1 APASAEAG
9 PVSERHL
16 WSGPALTKTKGKQV
30 TTTEARTMHEA
41 LTEAVRPVLKD
52 WGLEEQTDAL
62 VQVLAAFI
70 REGYSIDAFHEV
82 LVTADLDDEISDWV
96 DPYD

>member
-1 APASAEAG
+1 M
-9 PVSERHL
+9 
-16 WSGPALTKTKGKQV
+16 
-30 TTTEARTMHEA
+30 TTTEAHTMHEA
-41 LTEAVRPVLKD
+41 LAEAVRPVLND

-70 REGYSIDAFHEV
+70 REGYHPVEALHEV
-82 LVTADLDDEISDWV
+82 LVTADLDDELSDWV